1 MVCCKLR
8 CPVGWCSQFCRFADL
23 CCCYLSVGLGLVLV
37 VVVLACGFG
46 FNDL

>member
-1 MVCCKLR
+1 MVAANCDALWAG
-8 CPVGWCSQFCRFADL
+8 VGQFCRFADL

-46 FNDL
+46 FNGL